1 MKDDIKR
8 LGVTPETTYLY
19 VQGHH
24 LFDKVVVP
32 MLKKICNMLVRE
44 RENEISR
51 QSVHPT
57 QRNNELSCYSG
68 SVADVELM
76 LKKNIA
82 FTSSAPC
89 GRLLDDIRRFLGDE
103 PSADTERKEYSDK
116 TVPGKDGATAA
127 ETHTDGV

>member
-76 LKKNIA
+76 LKKNTS

-89 GRLLDDIRRFLGDE
+89 KRVMDDIRSFLGDGQ
-103 PSADTERKEYSDK
+103 SADAEQRESADK
-116 TVPGKDGATAA
+116 NVQREDSVSSSGAHAT
-127 ETHTDGV
+127 GV